1 MNAMMQLTALT
12 MTVLI
17 SCANAGTDEADSQGR
32 IGSGERLYRANCALC
47 HGGDGKLGL
56 NGSKDL
62 TVSVLTRAQMIE
74 QVSNGKGA
82 MAPYRNVLTAKEI
95 EAVVDYTRSLG
106 KAR

>member
-1 MNAMMQLTALT
+1 MRIAALT
-12 MTVLI
+12 TVVLI
-17 SCANAGTDEADSQGR
+17 SCATTGADEAEPKGR
-32 IGSGERLYRANCALC
+32 IGSGERLYRAHCTLC

-62 TVSVLTRAQMIE
+62 TLSVLTRAQMIE

-82 MAPYRNVLTAKEI
+82 MAAYRHVLTAKEI